1 MAIVKGK
8 LDEEEEEDDDDDDDN
23 VVVGTMYCI
32 LCGWN

>member
-8 LDEEEEEDDDDDDDN
+8 LDEEEEEDDDDN